1 MLPDFMFKFFQ
12 FYAKVLVRKKH
23 FTKFDEN
30 SDDPDNDLNSP
41 IAI

>member
-1 MLPDFMFKFFQ
+1 MFKFFQ

-30 SDDPDNDLNSP
+30 SDDPDNDLDVPN
-41 IAI
+41 AI